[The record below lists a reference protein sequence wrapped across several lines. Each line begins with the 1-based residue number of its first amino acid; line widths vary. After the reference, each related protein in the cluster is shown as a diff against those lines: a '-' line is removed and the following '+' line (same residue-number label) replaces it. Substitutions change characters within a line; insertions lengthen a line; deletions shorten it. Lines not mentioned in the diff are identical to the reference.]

1 MQSKYACWSC
11 GHPYG
16 NFRYFCEKCHKILK
30 PTSGNAF
37 EHFGLKPKF
46 IVDFKKLEIDY
57 YKIQDKVHPDKFVGM
72 SSEESLYAQ
81 IHSSNLNNSYQV
93 LTNIVSRCDILLKFY
108 GEETD
113 NQNTISDP
121 EVLNEVMEIQEKI
134 ESLNSK
140 EKDLYAKEIKEKLNI
155 YTIELNLAFDD
166 HNFQNVKL
174 LKTKISYLEKV
185 MKDLRNN

>member
-121 EVLNEVMEIQEKI
+121 EVLNEIMQIQEKI